1 MNKFKFII
9 LFGIIVLFTGCNS
22 TTSNSNTEKH
32 TENNPNK
39 SVLLKNE
46 SQTTST
52 SENIPS
58 ISQKKQDSDTN
69 MNNDK
74 LKNEVKTSLHIP
86 IPICDNNENDSVM
99 EKIKVIMSEELNFEN
114 NELDTFD
121 VHRSVYE
128 VNLGNLL
135 KDQDK
140 QLLAITPS
148 HATLFKANKDLTE
161 IGFIDTVNDLKLNM
175 NKLQIETKENLI
187 SLQSETAFDSSSY
200 KYTIEW
206 NGIKLKLN
214 DVLKYDSIK
223 DYYEKREELIEKED
237 LDSILEL
244 QEISSSIETLSK
256 YEEFYTQPKKIILI
270 ANKKAEKYIQ
280 EEDYIKASQI
290 LGYALNQ
297 YTLVWNS
304 VPLLELSEQT
314 LEDSLNFTDD
324 KNLLN
329 KNNLKHILNKYAIS
343 LYNIE
348 SFSEALKV
356 SSLSLS
362 LDIKNNDANKIKKDC
377 EKIINK
383 K

>member
-9 LFGIIVLFTGCNS
+9 LFGIIVLFTGCGS
-22 TTSNSNTEKH
+22 TTSNSNTQKNTKES
-32 TENNPNK
+32 PNK

-46 SQTTST
+46 SKATST
-52 SENIPS
+52 SESIPS
-58 ISQKKQDSDTN
+58 ISQEKQDSDIN
-69 MNNDK
+69 MSNNK
-74 LKNEVKTSLHIP
+74 LKNQVDTSLHIP
-86 IPICDNNENDSVM
+86 IPICENNENDNVM
-99 EKIKVIMSEELNFEN
+99 ENIKSIMSKELNFET

-148 HATLFKANKDLTE
+148 HVVLFKANKDLSE
-161 IGFIDTVNDLKLNM
+161 IGFIDTINDLKLNM
-175 NKLQIETKENLI
+175 NKLQMETNENLI
-187 SLQSETAFDSSSY
+187 LLQSETAFDSSSY

-214 DVLKYDSIK
+214 DVIKYDSIK
-223 DYYEKREELIEKED
+223 EYYDKREELIEKED

-256 YEEFYTQPKKIILI
+256 YEEFYTQPKKILLI
-270 ANKKAEKYIQ
+270 ANKKAKRYL
-280 EEDYIKASQI
+280 EEEEYIKASQI
-290 LGYALNQ
+290 LSYALNQ

-304 VPLLELSEQT
+304 VPILEMSEET
-314 LEDSLNFTDD
+314 VKDVINLTDD
-324 KNLLN
+324 KNLVN
-329 KNNLKHILNKYAIS
+329 KNDLKHILNKYAIS

-356 SSLSLS
+356 SSLTLS
-362 LDIKNNDANKIKKDC
+362 LDIKDKDANKIKEDC